1 MHIYKYFINLKTLI
15 DVDKETWG
23 RVKHYATVSEA
34 SVGFMAGY
42 ILAHAVSESEH
53 RYAEEP
59 QNKKIKTVLSC
70 RFCKREPKPVPQDP
84 TSSRYSFES
93 DAEIQ
98 RQSED
103 RVGGNYEK

>member
-1 MHIYKYFINLKTLI
+1 MEIYKYFINLKTLI

-53 RYAEEP
+53 GYAEEP
-59 QNKKIKTVLSC
+59 QNKKIKTVLLC
-70 RFCKREPKPVPQDP
+70 RFCKRESKPVPLDP
-84 TSSRYSFES
+84 TGSRFSSES
-93 DAEIQ
+93 DVEIQ

-103 RVGGNYEK
+103 RMVENCEK